1 MPSSVPPF
9 FHVGS
14 PPRPAGFGN
23 VRDSGYRCSGSTPE
37 VRRAA
42 SRSGGALRCCSCPF
56 EPGSLVPLV
65 WLTEAPSR
73 FRPSDQS
80 TQPLAAHCPLP
91 SPAAHCP
98 LLLLLPSCALPPTSS
113 VAARLFFRNTTLG
126 VLCPSSRGPYSL
138 SYQGRAPLPV
148 FRRLRGGGGCTS
160 STPSISKQTITRQQ
174 LHKSN

>member
-42 SRSGGALRCCSCPF
+42 SRSGGALRSCSCLF

-113 VAARLFFRNTTLG
+113 VAARFLSKHDSRRALPPFPRSLFPQLSRSRTPPRFSS
-126 VLCPSSRGPYSL
+126 PSG
-138 SYQGRAPLPV
+138 
-148 FRRLRGGGGCTS
+148 RGGVYVKHAEHIKT
-160 STPSISKQTITRQQ
+160 
-174 LHKSN
+174 NNY

>member
-98 LLLLLPSCALPPTSS
+98 LLLLLPSCVLPPTSA
-113 VAARLFFRNTTLG
+113 VAARF
-126 VLCPSSRGPYSL
+126 PSKYDSR
-138 SYQGRAPLPV
+138 RAPPLFPRSL
-148 FRRLRGGGGCTS
+148 FPQLSRSRTPLLLSSPSGRGGVYV
-160 STPSISKQTITRQQ
+160 KHAEHIT
-174 LHKSN
+174 LIDWE